1 MDKKKNNKDENK
13 LFDITMGGKH
23 GAEIC
28 ELIGLYILQGL
39 KDILPNL
46 IIGLYR
52 DDGLIAVEKKL
63 SNLEIEKI
71 TQIH

>member
-23 GAEIC
+23 GAEVC
-28 ELIGLYILQGL
+28 ELTWLYILQGL

-46 IIGLYR
+46 IIGL
-52 DDGLIAVEKKL
+52 
-63 SNLEIEKI
+63 
-71 TQIH
+71 

>member
-1 MDKKKNNKDENK
+1 
-13 LFDITMGGKH
+13 MGGKH

-28 ELIGLYILQGL
+28 ELIGPYILQGL

-52 DDGLIAVEKKL
+52 DDGLIAVEKK
-63 SNLEIEKI
+63 N
-71 TQIH
+71 